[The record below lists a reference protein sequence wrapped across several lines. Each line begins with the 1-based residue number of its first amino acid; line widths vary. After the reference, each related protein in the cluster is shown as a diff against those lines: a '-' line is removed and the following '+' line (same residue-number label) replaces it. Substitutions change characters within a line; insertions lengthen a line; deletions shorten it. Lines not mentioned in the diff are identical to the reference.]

1 MGPHARIHPRGTA
14 AVAEARSA
22 WERGLVQRQLG
33 STMTLAVTKVYQV
46 NRLVCEPILYLFLDA
61 TFST

>member
-33 STMTLAVTKVYQV
+33 STMTLAVTKV
-46 NRLVCEPILYLFLDA
+46 
-61 TFST
+61 